1 MKTITLQRAAAGP
14 YGDINVQITADIR
27 NSVSNLANS
36 LGNGRITAIY
46 EVKGEGKDDLTRLGV
61 PFNIDKAGSVADIL
75 NVTEADGNFTVTFSD
90 GDASAEFIGYQ

>member
-1 MKTITLQRAAAGP
+1 MKTITLQRAAAGI

-36 LGNGRITAIY
+36 LGNGNITCLY
-46 EVKGEGKDDLTRLGV
+46 EFKGEGVDDAIRLGV

-90 GDASAEFIGYQ
+90 GDTSATFTGY